1 MTRQQAAKN
10 RRSHAGNTN
19 GDVPPPSLTAG
30 TGGATR
36 FGNVNGNNTS
46 LMGNI
51 PSLGKESHHLGSG
64 SFGPTGQTSPAARSK
79 NCNDAIAAAAA
90 AAAALRGAVPGN
102 VLPATIQQLMQNA
115 AAMAAAA
122 STSAAVRP
130 EPTASSPNV
139 PCAGNGSH
147 NNSVGLPAPGTG
159 GAAAIVGQGSDS
171 IRVTLGFEALGAAA
185 AAAGGIGRMS
195 FPAKL
200 HHMLLARP
208 ELHKECI
215 EWTVDGRCIRIINPI
230 RLQQAVLP
238 SYFGQAYSYNSF
250 ANEMICYGF
259 SKVTRDGN
267 HECFYHDVRVFACGA
282 DIFRLTSFGVCW
294 ACAQFVL
301 TDLIAVLLFYV
312 SSRFLLPNYK

>member
-51 PSLGKESHHLGSG
+51 PSISKENQHLGSG
-64 SFGPTGQTSPAARSK
+64 SFGPTGQTSPAAKRK
-79 NCNDAIAAAAA
+79 NRNNATAAAAA

-139 PCAGNGSH
+139 PCIG
-147 NNSVGLPAPGTG
+147 NNSAGLPALGTR
-159 GAAAIVGQGSDS
+159 GAATIVGKGSS
-171 IRVTLGFEALGAAA
+171 QMFIETS
-185 AAAGGIGRMS
+185 S
-195 FPAKL
+195 FVQVIPQ
-200 HHMLLARP
+200 
-208 ELHKECI
+208 I
-215 EWTVDGRCIRIINPI
+215 
-230 RLQQAVLP
+230 
-238 SYFGQAYSYNSF
+238 YSYET
-250 ANEMICYGF
+250 EM
-259 SKVTRDGN
+259 
-267 HECFYHDVRVFACGA
+267 
-282 DIFRLTSFGVCW
+282 FRNKKLS
-294 ACAQFVL
+294 L
-301 TDLIAVLLFYV
+301 NKNLI
-312 SSRFLLPNYK
+312 SII